1 MSEAGR
7 AQAGPEPQF
16 ECELPATARSLAR
29 LRARFSGWLTAIGV
43 GDFGRRDLTLTIS
56 ELAAATLGDGSVG
69 GHRLRA
75 RAWRDDEG
83 VVIEVTDH
91 GDVVDARARSL
102 DAVHGGR
109 GLAIVASL
117 ADVLTVR
124 HVDGAKAMR
133 AHIGWGHLA
142 SQSVSR

>member
-1 MSEAGR
+1 MSEVRR
-7 AQAGPEPQF
+7 APGPEPQF

-29 LRARFSGWLTAIGV
+29 LRARFSGWLTAIGA
-43 GDFGRRDLTLTIS
+43 GDLLRRDLTLTIS
-56 ELAAATLGDGSVG
+56 ELASATLGDDPEG

-83 VVIEVTDH
+83 VVIEVIDH
-91 GDVVDARARSL
+91 RDVGDARARSL

-124 HVDGAKAMR
+124 DVDGTKAMR
-133 AHIGWGHLA
+133 ARIGWGHLA